1 MSWHPCAALL
11 ERGDP
16 DRFAALRA
24 AGPASRP
31 ALAVL
36 WAFNLELARAPWA
49 ATEPMIAEMR
59 LQWWADVVAEPA
71 PRAHEVA
78 GPLQALIAAR
88 GLPVA
93 QLQGMA
99 EARRWDV
106 WRDPFADRAAFDA
119 YLGQTAGALADL
131 SVMAL
136 GGAGGQ
142 AARDYGWAAGLAAFL
157 RAVPGLEARGR
168 VPLVDGRGSAVRA
181 LAEEG
186 LARLAA
192 ARAARAS
199 IAPQARDAL
208 LPGWQTA
215 GLLAQAARDP
225 AAVAEGRLALSE
237 FRRRGG
243 LVWQALSGRW

>member
-1 MSWHPCAALL
+1 MWEPCAALL

-24 AGPASRP
+24 AAPASRP

-78 GPLQALIAAR
+78 GPLHGLIAAR
-88 GLPVA
+88 GLPVT
-93 QLQGMA
+93 LMQGMA

-119 YLGQTAGALADL
+119 YLDQTAGALCVL

-136 GGAGGQ
+136 GGSDGP
-142 AARDYGWAAGLAAFL
+142 AARDYGRAAGLAAFL
-157 RAVPGLEARGR
+157 CAVPELEARGR
-168 VPLVDGRGSAVRA
+168 VPLVDGRAQAVRA

-186 LARLAA
+186 LDRLAA
-192 ARAARAS
+192 ARAARAT

-208 LPGWQTA
+208 LPGWQTGA
-215 GLLAQAARDP
+215 LLAQAARDP
-225 AAVAEGRLALSE
+225 AAVAEGRLGLSE

-243 LVWQALSGRW
+243 LLWQSLSGRW

>member
-1 MSWHPCAALL
+1 MSWAACAALL

-24 AGPASRP
+24 AAPASRP

-59 LQWWADVVAEPA
+59 LQWWADVVAEAA

-78 GPLQALIAAR
+78 GPLHGLIAAR

-93 QLQGMA
+93 MLQGMA

-106 WRDPFADRAAFDA
+106 WRDPFADAAAFDA
-119 YLGQTAGALADL
+119 YLDQTAGALTVL
-131 SVMAL
+131 SVRAL
-136 GGAGGQ
+136 GGADCA
-142 AARDYGWAAGLAAFL
+142 AARDYGRAAGLAAFL
-157 RAVPGLEARGR
+157 RAVPELESRGR
-168 VPLVDGRGSAVRA
+168 VPLVDGRPQAVRA
-181 LAEEG
+181 LAEAG
-186 LARLAA
+186 LARLAS
-192 ARAARAS
+192 ARAARHS
-199 IAPQARDAL
+199 LAPQARDAL
-208 LPGWQTA
+208 LPGWQA
-215 GLLAQAARDP
+215 GALLAQAARDP
-225 AAVAEGRLALSE
+225 AAVAEGRLGLSE

-243 LVWQALSGRW
+243 LLWQSLSGRW